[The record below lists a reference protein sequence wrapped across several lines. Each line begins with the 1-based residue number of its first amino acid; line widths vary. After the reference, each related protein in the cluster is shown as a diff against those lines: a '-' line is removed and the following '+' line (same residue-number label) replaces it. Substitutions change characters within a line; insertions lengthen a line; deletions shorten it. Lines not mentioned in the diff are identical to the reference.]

1 MSVTR
6 SRSVSSSDPCS
17 AEADRGAEQDDRAAV
32 RVGLTFHL
40 RGLEENGLVER
51 RIHPVVPPRVD
62 YSLGRTLLDTVQ
74 QLMEW
79 AVVHL
84 DDIEAARRVYAER
97 QAALKEAQPARTS

>member
-1 MSVTR
+1 M
-6 SRSVSSSDPCS
+6 
-17 AEADRGAEQDDRAAV
+17 
-32 RVGLTFHL
+32 
-40 RGLEENGLVER
+40 
-51 RIHPVVPPRVD
+51 VPPRVD